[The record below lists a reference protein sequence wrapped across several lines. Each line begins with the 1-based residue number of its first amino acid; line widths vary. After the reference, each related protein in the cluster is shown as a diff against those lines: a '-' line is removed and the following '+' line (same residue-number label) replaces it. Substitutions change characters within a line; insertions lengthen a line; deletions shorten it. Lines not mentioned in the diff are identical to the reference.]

1 MPTAATSGITMGAI
15 TALAPAKVPSR
26 VTSTTEQTMVAIIAR
41 FWVRTPIFRIS
52 TLTMAAA
59 TPVFLSTMPSPE
71 PSMMMN
77 PTRARK
83 GAHGLVDHRAQAVQ
97 GLFHHDCAH
106 NSADGHVHQ
115 RMHPFFKCQDD
126 VQQQRKQTADRG
138 KVEDH
143 GSFSFL
149 DSHSCFYRH
158 RQTRY
163 AGTGMGSSLTFSW
176 QHFNIHLLG
185 PASAWSV
192 SQAYF

>member
-1 MPTAATSGITMGAI
+1 MGAI

-83 GAHGLVDHRAQAVQ
+83 EP
-97 GLFHHDCAH
+97 
-106 NSADGHVHQ
+106 
-115 RMHPFFKCQDD
+115 M
-126 VQQQRKQTADRG
+126 
-138 KVEDH
+138 
-143 GSFSFL
+143 
-149 DSHSCFYRH
+149 DS
-158 RQTRY
+158 
-163 AGTGMGSSLTFSW
+163 
-176 QHFNIHLLG
+176 
-185 PASAWSV
+185 
-192 SQAYF
+192 